1 MEHATVL
8 FYLQLMPFFLF
19 FIIRNVAWD
28 SNEKIYIYFTILH
41 WCHQLNIPKF
51 IIVLFLFLNSIYM
64 SIDKTSIYEE
74 KKSIFISESS
84 GVYRV
89 FIHLADLISMIVFL
103 SLLQEI
109 R

>member
-1 MEHATVL
+1 
-8 FYLQLMPFFLF
+8 
-19 FIIRNVAWD
+19 
-28 SNEKIYIYFTILH
+28 
-41 WCHQLNIPKF
+41 
-51 IIVLFLFLNSIYM
+51 M

-89 FIHLADLISMIVFL
+89 FIHLADLISMIVLL